1 LGHLSV
7 EKELLARELQQYKEL
22 LSETPFMKSLMK
34 NVNLLPDEKQEE
46 SVNAQLAGNLSFLK
60 ELKAQ
65 LDQTVRERQE
75 LNSLIENYSM
85 NKEQ

>member
-1 LGHLSV
+1 
-7 EKELLARELQQYKEL
+7 LAW
-22 LSETPFMKSLMK
+22 
-34 NVNLLPDEKQEE
+34 
-46 SVNAQLAGNLSFLK
+46 NLSFLK